1 MRRIASES
9 QVLRRNSV
17 AIIVIVAG
25 VALSLGFYT
34 FLLQVPPDTE
44 PIIQEPTV
52 SILECDGRC
61 GDLAEPVL
69 MLERVGDDAIVTFQ
83 ESAGVPCFRH
93 VISQVFIL
101 ERKPPIIDITL
112 QLEST
117 SDACVECVGLIES
130 RIRVGPVER
139 GTEIVVNGIRV
150 VV

>member
-1 MRRIASES
+1 MLTRSSI
-9 QVLRRNSV
+9 L
-17 AIIVIVAG
+17 IIVVVAA
-25 VALSLGFYT
+25 VTISLGFYA

-44 PIIQEPTV
+44 PIDQPTIIPEPTV

-69 MLERVGDDAIVTFQ
+69 MLEREGDDAILTFQ

-112 QLEST
+112 ELEST
-117 SDACVECVGLIES
+117 SDACVACVGLIES
-130 RIRVGPVER
+130 RIRVGPVES
-139 GTEIVVNGIRV
+139 GVEIVVNGVRV

>member
-1 MRRIASES
+1 MLTRSSI
-9 QVLRRNSV
+9 L
-17 AIIVIVAG
+17 IIVVVAG
-25 VALSLGFYT
+25 AAISLGFYT
-34 FLLQVPPDTE
+34 FILQVPPDTE
-44 PIIQEPTV
+44 PIDQPTIIPEPTV

-69 MLERVGDDAIVTFQ
+69 MLEREGDDAILTFQ

-112 QLEST
+112 ELEST

-130 RIRVGPVER
+130 RIRVGPVES
-139 GTEIVVNGIRV
+139 GVEIVVNGVRV

>member
-1 MRRIASES
+1 MLTRSSILIIVVVAA
-9 QVLRRNSV
+9 V
-17 AIIVIVAG
+17 AIP
-25 VALSLGFYT
+25 LGFYA

-44 PIIQEPTV
+44 PIDQPTV

-69 MLERVGDDAIVTFQ
+69 MLEMDGDDAILTFQ

-112 QLEST
+112 ELEST

-130 RIRVGPVER
+130 RIRVGPVES
-139 GTEIVVNGIRV
+139 GVEIVVNGVRV

>member
-1 MRRIASES
+1 M
-9 QVLRRNSV
+9 LRRNSI
-17 AIIVIVAG
+17 AIIVVVAT
-25 VALSLGFYT
+25 VAISLGFYS
-34 FLLQVPPDTE
+34 FLLQVPADTE
-44 PIIQEPTV
+44 PIDQPTV

-69 MLERVGDDAIVTFQ
+69 MLERDGDDAIVTFQ

-101 ERKPPIIDITL
+101 ERLPPIIDITL
-112 QLEST
+112 ELEST

>member
-1 MRRIASES
+1 M
-9 QVLRRNSV
+9 LRRNSV
-17 AIIVIVAG
+17 AIIVILAG
-25 VALSLGFYT
+25 VAISLGFYT
-34 FLLQVPPDTE
+34 FLLRVPPNTE
-44 PIIQEPTV
+44 PLDQPIV
-52 SILECDGRC
+52 SILECNGRC

-69 MLERVGDDAIVTFQ
+69 MLERDGDDAILTFQ

-112 QLEST
+112 ELEST
-117 SDACVECVGLIES
+117 SDACIECVGLIES

-139 GTEIVVNGIRV
+139 GVEIVVNGIRV